1 MRRICPSKALREGS
15 PGRDNSKGRG
25 RAELVAGGT
34 ERRLVG
40 RVNQGEGLGKRSG
53 EGTQT
58 LQAVVRRL
66 DFILNTKGT
75 PLRGLIKGVI

>member
-1 MRRICPSKALREGS
+1 MTSEEDLPKQSPEGKS

-40 RVNQGEGLGKRSG
+40 RVNQGEEKWGRDPDLTGCDKEIRPYP
-53 EGTQT
+53 
-58 LQAVVRRL
+58 
-66 DFILNTKGT
+66 KY
-75 PLRGLIKGVI
+75 

>member
-1 MRRICPSKALREGS
+1 MRRTCPSKALRESS

-40 RVNQGEGLGKRSG
+40 RVNQGEEKWGRDPDLTSCDKEIRPYP
-53 EGTQT
+53 
-58 LQAVVRRL
+58 
-66 DFILNTKGT
+66 KY
-75 PLRGLIKGVI
+75 